1 MYSGMAATLAAQA
14 TKISAVTDYGAA
26 ERVLNGDIQNVRH
39 VSYLNVAALDGSLGM
54 ARNHARVNIAYNR
67 PTTAQNSQPVTM
79 YTMEP
84 QLPKSVMQNLSRFI
98 DNPAVVVS

>member
-1 MYSGMAATLAAQA
+1 MYSGMQATLQAQA

-26 ERVLNGDIQNVRH
+26 ERVLNADVQNIRH
-39 VSYLNVAALDGSLGM
+39 VSHLNVAALDGSLGM

-67 PTTAQNSQPVTM
+67 SPTARNSQPVTA

-98 DNPAVVVS
+98 DNPAITVS